1 MASCFIANGYTL
13 DCRNEST
20 GGIKSLWLLGGSGS
34 TISGVTTNGDDA
46 ITSISGTG
54 IFYKFEL
61 VRQSSSL
68 TEDVLVN
75 DTNQSIVFQPT
86 VVVNL
91 PKLNQSLRNLW
102 FDLIKQNALYMIV
115 LDNND
120 RYWMVFLE
128 NGGVV
133 MEGTLQSGQAYSD
146 LNGAT
151 MVINGGEPTSI
162 REIEVT
168 TTIAAVF
175 TGGGFTWNP

>member
-1 MASCFIANGYTL
+1 MASCYITNGYTL

-20 GGIKSLWLLGGSGS
+20 GGIKALWMLGGSGS
-34 TISGVTTNGDDA
+34 TISGVTTNASDE
-46 ITSISGTG
+46 ITAISGTG
-54 IFYKFEL
+54 VFYKFEL

-102 FDLIKQNALYMIV
+102 FNLIKQNALYMIV

-120 RYWMVFLE
+120 RYWAVGFE
-128 NGGVV
+128 NGVYVSAGQ
-133 MEGTLQSGQAYSD
+133 MLSGLSYSD
-146 LNGAT
+146 ANGVSLT
-151 MVINGGEPTSI
+151 FLGGEPNPSP
-162 REIEVT
+162 EIVVT
-168 TTIAAVF
+168 TTLSAVMSGI
-175 TGGGFTWNP
+175 TVNAN

>member
-1 MASCFIANGYTL
+1 MASCYIENGYTL

-34 TISGVTTNGDDA
+34 TISGVSYNVNDA

-120 RYWMVFLE
+120 RYWAVGFE
-128 NGGVV
+128 NGVYISAGQMLTGLAYNDANGVNL
-133 MEGTLQSGQAYSD
+133 TFL
-146 LNGAT
+146 
-151 MVINGGEPTSI
+151 GGEPNPSP
-162 REIEVT
+162 EIVVNT
-168 TTIAAVF
+168 TLSAVMSGI
-175 TGGGFTWNP
+175 TVNAN